1 MLWRPHHLIRARTT
15 FDFLGK
21 RKLALAISTAINVL
35 SLVGALVFGLNFGI
49 DFEGGIAV
57 QVRAK
62 QGTVHLDELRSTLGS
77 LGVGE
82 VSLQEFGDASTAL
95 IRVQRQEGSAQCV
108 ANAER
113 VMKRR
118 AGDGWSVKPGASG
131 TGDVEFG
138 APGALDAASWRDAV
152 SRVGL
157 TVQERQLPRGNT
169 NTAKIDMTPE
179 QRAEWCQQVAI
190 KLVEDAIG
198 DKYELRGTE
207 SVGPKIGAEL
217 MHSGI
222 LAVLA
227 TLAAI
232 AIYVWFRFEWQFG
245 VGALI
250 ALLHDVISTLG
261 LFVLLRLDFS
271 LTALAALLTIAGYSI
286 NDTVVIFDRVRE
298 NMRRYKKMGLIELLN
313 FSINETLARTL
324 MTSGT
329 VFVAVLALVLFG
341 GPVLYSFSIA
351 MLWGVI
357 VGTYSSIWIA
367 SACLVYLKLRP
378 EQLRAS
384 EEKGEKAKA

>member
-1 MLWRPHHLIRARTT
+1 
-15 FDFLGK
+15 
-21 RKLALAISTAINVL
+21 
-35 SLVGALVFGLNFGI
+35 
-49 DFEGGIAV
+49 
-57 QVRAK
+57 
-62 QGTVHLDELRSTLGS
+62 
-77 LGVGE
+77 
-82 VSLQEFGDASTAL
+82 
-95 IRVQRQEGSAQCV
+95 
-108 ANAER
+108 
-113 VMKRR
+113 
-118 AGDGWSVKPGASG
+118 
-131 TGDVEFG
+131 
-138 APGALDAASWRDAV
+138 
-152 SRVGL
+152 
-157 TVQERQLPRGNT
+157 
-169 NTAKIDMTPE
+169 MTPD

-190 KLVEDAIG
+190 KLVEDTIG
-198 DKYELRGTE
+198 DKYDFRGTE

-217 MHSGI
+217 MHSGVI
-222 LAVLA
+222 AVVA
-227 TLAAI
+227 TLGAI

-378 EQLRAS
+378 EQLRTS